1 MFCFLRAGRT
11 SLNRAISLT
20 RVALLKLGWICER
33 MMVMMKMVLAWKI
46 LKLGWIC
53 ENVKVGNV
61 FRK

>member
-1 MFCFLRAGRT
+1 M
-11 SLNRAISLT
+11 
-20 RVALLKLGWICER
+20 KLGWICKK
-33 MMVMMKMVLAWKI
+33 MMMMMKMVLAWKI